1 MSTDPIS
8 VIVPV
13 FNSEA
18 YLAAALECIFQQNVL
33 PEEIIVVN
41 DGSTDGTRDVMNG
54 FGSQIRAIHQ
64 TNQGPAAA
72 RNAALEVASG
82 KMIAFLDADDLWPRN
97 HLRLLLE
104 CLHASPGI
112 GAGLGRMQHISAKSS
127 LDHPSLVGEPIA
139 TQSLGCGLFRRAA
152 FASVGYLDESLRFS
166 EDVDWFMRAR
176 EAGITMML
184 RQEVVLYYR
193 QHDSNMTNVSDF
205 KDLGLLR
212 TLKKSIARR
221 KKEQG
226 AGYSLDDFLKFEEP
240 L

>member
-1 MSTDPIS
+1 

-13 FNSEA
+13 FNGEA
-18 YLAAALECIFQQNVL
+18 YLAAALESVFQQNVL

-41 DGSTDGTRDVMNG
+41 DGSTDGTRDVVNG
-54 FGSQIRAIHQ
+54 FGSQIRVIHQ

-72 RNAALEVASG
+72 RNAGLKVASG
-82 KMIAFLDADDLWPRN
+82 EMIAFLDADDLWPRY

-104 CLHASPGI
+104 CLHVSPGI
-112 GAGLGRMQHISAKSS
+112 GVGLGRMQHISAKSS
-127 LDHPSLVGEPIA
+127 LDHLSLVDEPIA
-139 TQSLGCGLFRRAA
+139 TQSLGCGLFHQSA
-152 FASVGYLDESLRFS
+152 FASVGNLDESMRFS

-193 QHDSNMTNVSDF
+193 RHDSNMTNVSDF

-226 AGYSLDDFLKFEEP
+226 VGHSLADFLKFEEP